1 MKKRL
6 IDFAVVLLAL
16 PLSYWLRLE
25 SGVLDFEP
33 DMLKTIMFLVPVTV
47 MTLIAV
53 PISAQTW
60 HKVGIRDMVALLKVA
75 GFMGL
80 ILLIFKFATGAWVT
94 IPKSVLLIYPALT
107 MLMLSVPRLMARY
120 LFEEKGRRMAGQY
133 GGRQRVLIIG
143 AGNAGA
149 LIAREIFRHPESNI
163 RPIGFLDDD
172 ITKKGVSIM
181 GLSVIGKIDDLQDLV
196 FEHKIDEILITM
208 PSAPGDVIRQI
219 VKEAQDCKVK
229 YRILPGLYN
238 LLNGDISL
246 SRLRNVDV
254 EDLLRRDPIH
264 LETDS
269 IAGYLKGQVVLVTGS
284 GGSIGSEIVRQVAS
298 FNPSHVIM
306 LGRGENSIF
315 EAAQEARSRFPRLNL
330 TTVIADVKDKES
342 LDRVFRAHLPKVVFH
357 AGAHKHVHFMEQNPS
372 QAIFN
377 NVVGTRNLVELSLEH
392 GVERFVNISTD
403 KAVNPTSV
411 MGASKR
417 VAEFVVEWASVR
429 ARKGQSLVSVRF
441 GNVLGTRGSVVPIF
455 KKQIAEGKPITVTHP
470 DMTRYFMTIPE
481 ASQLVLQAGGIADNG
496 AVYVLDMGKPVKIV
510 DLAKDLIRLSGLEVE
525 KDIRIIYKGIQPG
538 EKLFEELLT
547 AEEGTS
553 ATRHEKIFMAR
564 KRGLPEERYQD
575 LIDNLIQAAHQ
586 HDGDRIRQALKRLIP
601 TYTYSLQSESTDR
614 KSVV

>member
-25 SGVLDFEP
+25 SGAIEFEP
-33 DMLKTIMFLVPVTV
+33 DMLKALLFLFPATV
-47 MTLIAV
+47 MTLIAI
-53 PISAQTW
+53 PISSQTW
-60 HKVGIRDMVALLKVA
+60 HKVGIRDMVSLLKVA
-75 GFMGL
+75 GFMAV
-80 ILLIFKFATGAWVT
+80 ILLIFKLATGDWVT
-94 IPKSVLLIYPALT
+94 IPKSILLIYPALT
-107 MLMLSVPRLMARY
+107 ILLLSVPRLMARY
-120 LFEEKGRRMAGQY
+120 LFEEKGRRMAGHY
-133 GGRQRVLIIG
+133 GGRQRVLIVG

-172 ITKKGVSIM
+172 VTKKGVSIM
-181 GLSVIGKIDDLQDLV
+181 GLTVLGKLEDLPYLAEQ
-196 FEHKIDEILITM
+196 HQIDEILITM
-208 PSAPGDVIRQI
+208 PSAPGDVIRH
-219 VKEAQDCKVK
+219 VVDVAQKSKVK

-238 LLNGDISL
+238 LLNGDVSM
-246 SRLRNVDV
+246 SRLRKVDV

-264 LETDS
+264 LEMES
-269 IAGYLKGQVVLVTGS
+269 IAGYLKDQVVLVTGA
-284 GGSIGSEIVRQVAS
+284 GGSIGSEIVRQMAS
-298 FNPSHVIM
+298 FLPAHVIM

-315 EAAQEARSRFPRLNL
+315 EAASEIRSRFPTLNV
-330 TTVIADVKDKES
+330 TTVIGDVKDKES
-342 LDRVFRAHLPKVVFH
+342 LEQVIKAHLPRVIFH
-357 AGAHKHVHFMEQNPS
+357 AGAHKHVSFMESNPS

-377 NVVGTRNLVELSLEH
+377 NVVGTRNLVELALEY

-429 ARKGQSLVSVRF
+429 AKKGQSFVSVRF
-441 GNVLGTRGSVVPIF
+441 GNVLGSRGSVVPIF

-496 AVYVLDMGKPVKIV
+496 AVYVLDMGEPVKIV

-525 KDIRIIYKGIQPG
+525 KDIRIIYKGVQPG

-553 ATRHEKIFMAR
+553 ATRHKKIFMAR
-564 KRGLPEERYQD
+564 KRGLPEDHYQD
-575 LIDNLIQAAHQ
+575 LIEELIHAAHQ
-586 HDGDRIRQALKRLIP
+586 HDGDRIRKSLKHLIP
-601 TYTYSLQSESTDR
+601 TYSYTIQPTTSKAVDS
-614 KSVV
+614 

>member
-6 IDFAVVLLAL
+6 IDISVVLTAL
-16 PLSYWLRLE
+16 PLAYWLRLE
-25 SGVLDFEP
+25 SGLLAFEP
-33 DMLKTIMFLVPVTV
+33 DMLKTLLFLFPMAIVALVYF
-47 MTLIAV
+47 

-60 HKVGIRDMVALLKVA
+60 HKVGIRDMVALIKVSVT
-75 GFMGL
+75 MGL
-80 ILLIFKFATGAWVT
+80 GLLFFKLAAGAWVKV
-94 IPKSVLLIYPALT
+94 PQSVLLIYPSVTL
-107 MLMLSVPRLMARY
+107 LLLSLPRLLARY
-120 LFEEKGRRMAGQY
+120 LFEERGRRAAGHSS
-133 GGRQRVLIIG
+133 GRQRNLIVG

-172 ITKKGVSIM
+172 VTKKGVTIM
-181 GLSVIGKIDDLQDLV
+181 GLSVMGNIKDLPELV
-196 FEHKIDEILITM
+196 QKHQIDEILIAM

-219 VKEAQDCKVK
+219 VELAQATKVK

-238 LLNGDISL
+238 LLNGDVSM

-254 EDLLRRDPIH
+254 EDLLRRDPIQ
-264 LETDS
+264 LEMES
-269 IAGYLKGQVVLVTGS
+269 IADYLKNQVVLVTGA
-284 GGSIGSEIVRQVAS
+284 GGSIGSEVVRQVAV

-315 EAAQEARSRFPRLNL
+315 EAAHEIRARFPRLNL

-342 LDRVFRAHLPKVVFH
+342 LEQVFKAHKPKVVFH
-357 AGAHKHVHFMEQNPS
+357 AGAHKHVHFMEKNPS

-377 NVVGTRNLVELSLEH
+377 NVLGTRNLVELALSH
-392 GVERFVNISTD
+392 NVERFVNISTD

-429 ARKGQSLVSVRF
+429 AKKDQSFVSVRF
-441 GNVLGTRGSVVPIF
+441 GNVLGSRGSVVPIF

-481 ASQLVLQAGGIADNG
+481 ASQLVLQAGGIAENG
-496 AVYVLDMGKPVKIV
+496 AVYVLDMGEPVRIV

-553 ATRHEKIFMAR
+553 ATRHKKIFMAR
-564 KRGLPEERYQD
+564 KRGLPEDRYQD
-575 LIDNLIQAAHQ
+575 LLDELIQAAHH
-586 HDGDRIRQALKRLIP
+586 HDDILIRVALKKLIP
-601 TYTYSLQSESTDR
+601 TYGFEPEMKSLKALDS
-614 KSVV
+614 